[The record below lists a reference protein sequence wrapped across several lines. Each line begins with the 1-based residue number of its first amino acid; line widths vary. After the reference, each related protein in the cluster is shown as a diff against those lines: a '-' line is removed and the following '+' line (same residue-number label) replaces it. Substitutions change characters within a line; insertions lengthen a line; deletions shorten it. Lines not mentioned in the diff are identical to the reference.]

1 MLWLKDQ
8 APHAS
13 PRGAFCEVDP
23 QECGGLRQGNIAL
36 IHSAPT
42 GERFPPIEPSFRDG
56 ALAPDP
62 ESRDSGFDAAHR
74 PGMTILT
81 PPAPRLPASS
91 SCPASS
97 TGSRSPHWVARG

>member
-13 PRGAFCEVDP
+13 PRGAFSKNDP

-42 GERFPPIEPSFRDG
+42 GEKGVDTVIASEAKQSTG
-56 ALAPDP
+56 AAKQ
-62 ESRDSGFDAAHR
+62 EW
-74 PGMTILT
+74 I
-81 PPAPRLPASS
+81 ASS
-91 SCPASS
+91 RCSS
-97 TGSRSPHWVARG
+97 Q